1 MTKTK
6 FFGQNDKKVL
16 DFPAPSD
23 YNIYIESKHKQIFG
37 RIFMDVTAKSSA
49 NYSDAD
55 ITIITEE
62 YQLEPTRETV
72 DSLAARLNKTPRSV
86 IAKLSALG
94 VYQKAE
100 RVTKRGEP
108 VVMKAELV
116 EKVQNAIGR
125 ELPSL
130 NKMTKVDLQ
139 FMIDALVG

>member
-1 MTKTK
+1 
-6 FFGQNDKKVL
+6 
-16 DFPAPSD
+16 
-23 YNIYIESKHKQIFG
+23 
-37 RIFMDVTAKSSA
+37 MDVTAKSSA

-55 ITIITEE
+55 ITIITDE
-62 YQLEPTRETV
+62 YALEPTRETV
-72 DSLAARLNKTPRSV
+72 DALAERLNKTPRSI

>member
-1 MTKTK
+1 
-6 FFGQNDKKVL
+6 
-16 DFPAPSD
+16 
-23 YNIYIESKHKQIFG
+23 
-37 RIFMDVTAKSSA
+37 MDVTAKSSA

-55 ITIITEE
+55 ITILTEE
-62 YQLEPTRETV
+62 YSIEPTRETV
-72 DSLAARLNKTPRSV
+72 DALAERLNKTPRSI

-94 VYQKAE
+94 VYQKTE

-116 EKVQNAIGR
+116 AKVQNAIGR

-139 FMIDALVG
+139 FMIEALVG

>member
-1 MTKTK
+1 MTKKK

-16 DFPAPSD
+16 DFPTPSD
-23 YNIYIESKHKQIFG
+23 YNIYIESEHKQIFG
-37 RIFMDVTAKSSA
+37 RKIMDVTAKSSA

-55 ITIITEE
+55 ITILTDE
-62 YQLEPTRETV
+62 YSIEPTRETV
-72 DSLAARLNKTPRSV
+72 DTLAERLNKTPRSI

-94 VYQKAE
+94 VYQKTE

-108 VVMKAELV
+108 VIMKAELV
-116 EKVQNAIGR
+116 TKVQNAIGR

>member
-1 MTKTK
+1 MMKNFLTFLPLSSIITILNRNTNK
-6 FFGQNDKKVL
+6 FLGE
-16 DFPAPSD
+16 
-23 YNIYIESKHKQIFG
+23 NI
-37 RIFMDVTAKSSA
+37 MDVTAKSSA

-55 ITIITEE
+55 ITIITDE
-62 YQLEPTRETV
+62 YTLEPTRETV
-72 DSLAARLNKTPRSV
+72 NALAARLNKTERSV

-94 VYQKAE
+94 VYQKVE

-116 EKVQNAIGR
+116 AQVQNAIGR

>member
-1 MTKTK
+1 MKK
-6 FFGQNDKKVL
+6 FLTSLPLSSIITILNRNTNKFLGE
-16 DFPAPSD
+16 
-23 YNIYIESKHKQIFG
+23 NI
-37 RIFMDVTAKSSA
+37 MDVTAKSSA

-55 ITIITEE
+55 ITIITDE
-62 YQLEPTRETV
+62 YTLEPTRETV
-72 DSLAARLNKTPRSV
+72 NALAARLNKTERSV

-116 EKVQNAIGR
+116 AQVQNAIGR

>member
-1 MTKTK
+1 
-6 FFGQNDKKVL
+6 
-16 DFPAPSD
+16 
-23 YNIYIESKHKQIFG
+23 
-37 RIFMDVTAKSSA
+37 MDVTAKSSA

-55 ITIITEE
+55 ITMITEE

-72 DSLAARLNKTPRSV
+72 DSLAARLEKTPRSV

-116 EKVQNAIGR
+116 AQVQNAIGR

>member
-1 MTKTK
+1 MKK
-6 FFGQNDKKVL
+6 FLTYKPLGSIISILNW
-16 DFPAPSD
+16 
-23 YNIYIESKHKQIFG
+23 NTKQIFG
-37 RIFMDVTAKSSA
+37 RKIMDVTAKSSA

-72 DSLAARLNKTPRSV
+72 DSLAERLNKTPRSI

-94 VYQKAE
+94 VYQKVE

-108 VVMKAELV
+108 VIMKAELV
-116 EKVQNAIGR
+116 SKVQNALGR

>member
-1 MTKTK
+1 
-6 FFGQNDKKVL
+6 
-16 DFPAPSD
+16 
-23 YNIYIESKHKQIFG
+23 
-37 RIFMDVTAKSSA
+37 MDVTAKSSA

-62 YQLEPTRETV
+62 YQLEPTRATV
-72 DSLAARLNKTPRSV
+72 DALAERLNKTPRSI

-116 EKVQNAIGR
+116 AKVQNAIGR

>member
-1 MTKTK
+1 MIKK
-6 FFGQNDKKVL
+6 FLTFLPLSSIMSTLNRNTNKFLGENT
-16 DFPAPSD
+16 
-23 YNIYIESKHKQIFG
+23 
-37 RIFMDVTAKSSA
+37 MDVTAKSSA

-55 ITIITEE
+55 ITIITDE
-62 YQLEPTRETV
+62 YTLEPTRETV
-72 DSLAARLNKTPRSV
+72 NALAARLNKTERSV

-116 EKVQNAIGR
+116 SQVQNAIGR

>member
-1 MTKTK
+1 MMKNFLTYLPLSSIITIL
-6 FFGQNDKKVL
+6 NR
-16 DFPAPSD
+16 
-23 YNIYIESKHKQIFG
+23 NTNQIFG
-37 RIFMDVTAKSSA
+37 RKIMDVTAKSSA

-55 ITIITEE
+55 ITIITDE
-62 YQLEPTRETV
+62 YTLEPTRETV
-72 DSLAARLNKTPRSV
+72 NALAARLNKTERSV

-116 EKVQNAIGR
+116 SQVQNAIGR

>member
-1 MTKTK
+1 
-6 FFGQNDKKVL
+6 
-16 DFPAPSD
+16 
-23 YNIYIESKHKQIFG
+23 
-37 RIFMDVTAKSSA
+37 MDVTAKSSA

-72 DSLAARLNKTPRSV
+72 DALASRLNKTPRSV

>member
-1 MTKTK
+1 
-6 FFGQNDKKVL
+6 
-16 DFPAPSD
+16 
-23 YNIYIESKHKQIFG
+23 
-37 RIFMDVTAKSSA
+37 MDGTAKSFA
-49 NYSDAD
+49 TYSDAD
-55 ITIITEE
+55 ITILTDE
-62 YQLEPTRETV
+62 YSIEPTRETV
-72 DSLAARLNKTPRSV
+72 DALAERLNKTPRSI

-108 VVMKAELV
+108 VIMKAELV
-116 EKVQNAIGR
+116 AKVQNAIGR

>member
-1 MTKTK
+1 
-6 FFGQNDKKVL
+6 
-16 DFPAPSD
+16 
-23 YNIYIESKHKQIFG
+23 
-37 RIFMDVTAKSSA
+37 MDVTAKSSA
-49 NYSDAD
+49 NYTDAD

-72 DSLAARLNKTPRSV
+72 DALAERLNKTPRSI

-94 VYQKAE
+94 VYQKQV

-116 EKVQNAIGR
+116 AKVQNAIGR